1 VNNNFKLEPKR
12 IRIIS
17 VAGATS
23 RAGKTLLAEQ
33 IIQYLSGHKIPVYA
47 VKFTTTSDL
56 PSPCPRGAPCT
67 VCDLSDRFR
76 IVRDPSIL
84 MQPGKNTQR
93 LAAAGA
99 TEVVW
104 IIARKSSLAE
114 AYKHLLEHL
123 PNDAITVMEGSTIT
137 TICKP
142 DLVFYVAANHI
153 PPAKWKD
160 NAKEILNSADFIILN
175 KKKGTID
182 HPQIQIPKSAISL
195 NLRETSVTE
204 IGKVRSELD
213 RLTGSEKKLHTS
225 IKKELC

>member
-1 VNNNFKLEPKR
+1 VSNNFNSRNSKT

-23 RAGKTLLAEQ
+23 GAGKTLLAEQ
-33 IIQYLSGHKIPVYA
+33 IIRYLSGHKVPVYA

-104 IIARKSSLAE
+104 IIARKSSLEE
-114 AYKHLLEHL
+114 AYQHLLEHL
-123 PNDAITVMEGSTIT
+123 PNNAITVMEGSTIT

-142 DLVFYVAANHI
+142 DLVFYIAANNI

-160 NAKEILNSADFIILN
+160 NAKEILNTADFVILN
-175 KKKGTID
+175 KKKGAID

-195 NLRETSVTE
+195 NLKESLVTE
-204 IGKVRSELD
+204 IAKVRSKLD
-213 RLTGSEKKLHTS
+213 RLTQSAERRATF
-225 IKKELC
+225 